1 MLVTTMSVHTVAS
14 YIDWIRRLTYS
25 FLYDNDASWITTES
39 GSSICLTSKKS
50 GLFDGTYRV
59 KSVFTLTNSSEKTE
73 TFTVYSDEET
83 V

>member
-14 YIDWIRRLTYS
+14 YIDWIGRLTYS

-59 KSVFTLTNSSEKTE
+59 KSVFTLTNSSEITE